1 MERPHEILMGV
12 QVIDEAGYAR
22 YRSEM
27 MPLLEAHGGR
37 FVLDV
42 RVAEILRTPTPSAF
56 NRLFV
61 VRFPSAQQRD
71 AFFAHRDYAAIR
83 TRWFEPSVSGG
94 VIRLGTME
102 SIDAGVPGTG
112 PRQTVASS

>member
-1 MERPHEILMGV
+1 MERPHEVLMGV

-27 MPLLEAHGGR
+27 MPLLDAHGGR

-42 RVAEILRTPTPSAF
+42 RVAEILPTPTPSAF

-94 VIRLGTME
+94 VIRLG
-102 SIDAGVPGTG
+102 DYGVD
-112 PRQTVASS
+112 

>member
-94 VIRLGTME
+94 VIRLGTMK
-102 SIDAGVPGTG
+102 SIDGGVRGVG
-112 PRQTVASS
+112 PRQT

>member
-1 MERPHEILMGV
+1 MEKSHEMLMGV
-12 QVIDEAGYAR
+12 QVIDETGYAR

-42 RVAEILRTPTPSAF
+42 LVSEILRTPTPSAF

-71 AFFAHRDYAAIR
+71 AFFANPEYAAIR
-83 TRWFEPSVSGG
+83 ARWFEPSVSGG
-94 VIRLGTME
+94 VIRLG
-102 SIDAGVPGTG
+102 DYAVD
-112 PRQTVASS
+112 